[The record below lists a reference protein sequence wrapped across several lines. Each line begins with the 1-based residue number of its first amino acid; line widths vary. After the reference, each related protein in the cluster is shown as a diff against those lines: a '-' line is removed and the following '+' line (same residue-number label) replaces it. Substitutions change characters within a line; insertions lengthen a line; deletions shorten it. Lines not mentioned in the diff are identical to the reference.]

1 VTVRTRF
8 WLLAA
13 IRWLG
18 TGFIVPVAALL
29 PLDRGLTIA
38 EYGSVAAVQGIA
50 VLVMELPT
58 GAFADAM
65 GRRPVF
71 IASAIVAVVSYSVY
85 ATAHSPAVFAIATAL
100 AGVYRALDSG
110 PLNAWFVDAV
120 HDETP
125 PDQRSA
131 VVARGLSGYASIVGL
146 SIAAGA
152 ILSAG
157 VVAWAPFGRDDALA
171 VPYAIAIAL
180 TVVQIGAATVLMRET
195 RRPGHG
201 GLVASM
207 RRTPATILAG
217 ARLVLRS
224 RVLAALVAIEGF
236 WGFGMIAFET
246 MTPIRMSEILGDR
259 GEAASVMGPATAAAW
274 GVSAAG
280 AAMVPM
286 LLRRWSMVS
295 VSVVLRVVQ
304 GTTVVAMGLAGGAVG
319 LVAGLLATYAV
330 HSAAGAIHETLLH
343 EQVGPGH
350 RATVL
355 SLGSMAMQPGAS
367 IGLIVLGAI
376 ATDRSTGAAVVV
388 AGVVLAVTAPLFLV
402 RRREGVVA

>member
-1 VTVRTRF
+1 MTVRTRF

-13 IRWLG
+13 IRWLS

-38 EYGSVAAVQGIA
+38 QYGSVAAVQGIV
-50 VLVMELPT
+50 VLVLELPT
-58 GAFADAM
+58 GGFTDAL

-71 IASAIVAVVSYSVY
+71 IASAVVALVSYTVY
-85 ATAHSPAVFAIATAL
+85 ATAQSVAAFAVATAL

-120 HDETP
+120 HDTTP
-125 PDQRSA
+125 PDERSIA
-131 VVARGLSGYASIVGL
+131 VARGLSGCASIVGL
-146 SIAAGA
+146 GIAAGA

-157 VVAWAPFGRDDALA
+157 LVAWAPFGRDDALA
-171 VPYAIAIAL
+171 APYWIAIVL
-180 TVVQIGAATVLMRET
+180 TVVQIVAAAALMREP
-195 RRPGHG
+195 RRTGHG
-201 GLVASM
+201 GLGASI
-207 RRTPATILAG
+207 RATPATILAG

-224 RVLAALVAIEGF
+224 RVLAALVAVEAF

-246 MTPIRMSEILGDR
+246 MTPIRMSEILSDR

-274 GVSAAG
+274 GVSALG
-280 AAMVPM
+280 AAVVPL
-286 LLRRWSMVS
+286 LLRRWSMVV
-295 VSVVLRVVQ
+295 VSVALRLVQ

-319 LVAGLLATYAV
+319 LIAGLLATYAV

-343 EQVGPGH
+343 EQVGPDH

-355 SLGSMAMQPGAS
+355 SLGSMALHPGAS
-367 IGLIVLGAI
+367 VGLIALGAI
-376 ATDRSTGAAVVV
+376 ATDLSTGTAMIV
-388 AGVVLAVTAPLFLV
+388 GGLVLAAAAPLFLV
-402 RRREGVVA
+402 KDRTGVTA